1 MIDAADKDRDPAGNP
16 TVPGTRFDDLVR
28 HIPQGVCRLRADAD
42 GSVRFEYLNP
52 QLCLMLGCDPAAVL
66 ADARLA
72 YRAIHPDDIDGLSWA
87 TTEALRSGDPLGW
100 EGRFVA
106 GDDVRWIR
114 LDADRTVLP
123 GGDAVWNG
131 VASDVT
137 ARRLAEDRL
146 RDSEETYRQLNEL
159 APNPI
164 VVADLEGNIRIVNPR
179 ALQFMGLTRESQA
192 IGRSIFEWAAPTSL
206 AAARAK
212 FAELFVASTFVNLEL
227 DFIRADGTTFSGEA
241 NASMVRDEHGR
252 PRQVIIIVSDL
263 TQRRQLE
270 DERLRL
276 QKMEAIGTLAGGL
289 AHDFNNLLQ
298 GVFGYISLA
307 QMKLDDPV
315 AAGALLARAEGA
327 TGQAVSLTSQ
337 LLTFARGGE
346 PQKKRLALRDV
357 VESATRFAL
366 SGSATVFTL
375 STAADLRDI
384 DADEGQIA
392 QVIQNVVMNAREA
405 MLQGGVVR
413 IDLRNVDLPAQSDEA
428 LPRGGRFAAV
438 RITDTGAG
446 IPGPCLAKIFDPYFT
461 TREEGSG
468 LGLATSWS
476 IVKRHGGTIRVETG
490 VGSGSS
496 FEVLLPAAEPAAE
509 PRTAA
514 AEPGP
519 ADLRKVRVLIMDD
532 EDLVREVAVAMVE
545 SLGFAVGEAADGAE
559 AVLMADRARAEG
571 TPYDIVILDLT
582 VRGGMGGDE
591 AIGRIR
597 ALTPDLRAI
606 VSSGYSASS
615 VVADYRAHGFDAYL
629 NKPYTLESL
638 RTCLAALLAG

>member
-1 MIDAADKDRDPAGNP
+1 
-16 TVPGTRFDDLVR
+16 
-28 HIPQGVCRLRADAD
+28 
-42 GSVRFEYLNP
+42 
-52 QLCLMLGCDPAAVL
+52 
-66 ADARLA
+66 
-72 YRAIHPDDIDGLSWA
+72 
-87 TTEALRSGDPLGW
+87 
-100 EGRFVA
+100 
-106 GDDVRWIR
+106 
-114 LDADRTVLP
+114 
-123 GGDAVWNG
+123 
-131 VASDVT
+131 
-137 ARRLAEDRL
+137 
-146 RDSEETYRQLNEL
+146 
-159 APNPI
+159 
-164 VVADLEGNIRIVNPR
+164 
-179 ALQFMGLTRESQA
+179 
-192 IGRSIFEWAAPTSL
+192 
-206 AAARAK
+206 
-212 FAELFVASTFVNLEL
+212 
-227 DFIRADGTTFSGEA
+227 
-241 NASMVRDEHGR
+241 
-252 PRQVIIIVSDL
+252 
-263 TQRRQLE
+263 
-270 DERLRL
+270 
-276 QKMEAIGTLAGGL
+276 
-289 AHDFNNLLQ
+289 
-298 GVFGYISLA
+298 
-307 QMKLDDPV
+307 
-315 AAGALLARAEGA
+315 
-327 TGQAVSLTSQ
+327 VSLTSQ

>member
-1 MIDAADKDRDPAGNP
+1 MVDAADKDRDPAGDP
-16 TVPGTRFDDLVR
+16 AMPATRFDDLVR
-28 HIPQGVCRLRADAD
+28 RIPQGVYRLRAETD
-42 GSVRFEYLNP
+42 GSVRFEYLSP
-52 QLCLMLGCDPAAVL
+52 QLCRMLGCDPAAVL
-66 ADARLA
+66 ADAQLA
-72 YRAIHPDDIDGLSWA
+72 YRAIHPEDIDGLRRA
-87 TTEALRSGDPLGW
+87 TAEAVRSGDPLDW
-100 EGRFVA
+100 EGRLVA
-106 GDDVRWIR
+106 GDDIRWIR
-114 LDADRTVLP
+114 LEADRTVLP

-146 RDSEETYRQLNEL
+146 RNSEEMYRQLNEL

-164 VVADLEGNIRIVNPR
+164 VVADLEGNILIVNPR
-179 ALQFMGLTRESQA
+179 ALQFMGLTREDEA
-192 IGRSIFEWAAPTSL
+192 IGRSIFEWAAPSSL
-206 AAARAK
+206 AAARAR
-212 FAELFVASTFVNLEL
+212 FAELFVASKVVNLEL
-227 DFIRADGTTFSGEA
+227 DFMRPDGTTFSGEA
-241 NASMVRDEHGR
+241 NASMVLDEHGR

-270 DERLRL
+270 DERHRL

-307 QMKLDDPV
+307 QLKLDDPA
-315 AAGALLARAEGA
+315 AAGALLAKAEEA
-327 TGQAVSLTSQ
+327 TSQAVSLTSQ

-346 PQKKRLALRDV
+346 PQKKRLVLRDV
-357 VESATRFAL
+357 VECATRFAL
-366 SGSATVFTL
+366 SGSATVFSL
-375 STAADLRDI
+375 DAAADLRDI

-392 QVIQNVVMNAREA
+392 QVIQSIVMNARQA

-428 LPRGGRFAAV
+428 LPRGGRFVAI

-446 IPGPCLAKIFDPYFT
+446 IPALCLAKIFDPYFT
-461 TREEGSG
+461 TRQQGSG

-476 IVKRHGGTIRVETG
+476 IAKRHGGTIRVETE
-490 VGSGSS
+490 VGSGTS
-496 FEVLLPAAEPAAE
+496 FEVLLPAAEPVSE
-509 PRTAA
+509 TRVAA
-514 AEPGP
+514 AAPGP

-545 SLGFAVGEAADGAE
+545 SLGFSVGEAADGAE

-597 ALTPDLRAI
+597 ALTPDVRAI

-629 NKPYTLESL
+629 NKPYTIESL
-638 RTCLAALLAG
+638 RECLAALLAG